1 MVCLSYRSLR
11 ATCSRGCVIKGTQV
25 EKHTISSTCSYH
37 SQVEG
42 HAVLYR
48 QCNWWNINGEQ
59 FESTALTFAKV
70 AVFPYFSDGRP
81 AWKMKP
87 WRWSSHSTTGD
98 NSFFEAPTCKLAGL
112 SIPTLLCICVFYVLY
127 LCICGFVYLQSDHPS
142 FCCANIIL
150 KYVTGNYWE
159 ILTFCQNKLTSFSPQ
174 RFSLMKC
181 EIICSF

>member
-87 WRWSSHSTTGD
+87 LRWSSHSTTGD
-98 NSFFEAPTCKLAGL
+98 NSFFANWPASPSQLCCVFVY
-112 SIPTLLCICVFYVLY
+112 SMFCICVFVD
-127 LCICGFVYLQSDHPS
+127 LCICKVTILVFVVQILFWNMSPG
-142 FCCANIIL
+142 IIG
-150 KYVTGNYWE
+150 K
-159 ILTFCQNKLTSFSPQ
+159 F
-174 RFSLMKC
+174 
-181 EIICSF
+181 

>member
-87 WRWSSHSTTGD
+87 LRWSSHSTTGD

-112 SIPTLLCICVFYVLY
+112 QLCCVFVYSMFCICVFVD
-127 LCICGFVYLQSDHPS
+127 LCICKVTILVFVVQILFWNMSPG
-142 FCCANIIL
+142 IIG
-150 KYVTGNYWE
+150 K
-159 ILTFCQNKLTSFSPQ
+159 F
-174 RFSLMKC
+174 
-181 EIICSF
+181 